1 MIEGAWQASCP
12 GDIEAAVERIIAAI
26 QEAEVRLRSILG
38 SIGAI
43 KGTTVLSE
51 RRYGWPP
58 VGRVLKPV
66 WFTSGLRMS
75 WASGSISRKAGSI
88 SIEEMFA
95 SAHVGG

>member
-1 MIEGAWQASCP
+1 VIEGAWQASCP

-51 RRYGWPP
+51 RHVWAKDELGIWIDQQE
-58 VGRVLKPV
+58 GRVNLN
-66 WFTSGLRMS
+66 
-75 WASGSISRKAGSI
+75 
-88 SIEEMFA
+88 
-95 SAHVGG
+95 